1 MRPVDMVLGTYL
13 NGQGPGEEQSNCGK
27 PWNGQVEGKKKHRR
41 EGESGEEIKNK
52 RPRRMRNQKVKEG
65 ETEQK
70 NEAEVE
76 PETAAQVSE
85 VVVEMGQQFVRPIV
99 EKIEFRRWV
108 LRRNTISVEGVG
120 ERRGLGE
127 GTGEL
132 LLKMG
137 SFERGGLGG
146 KGVILLRLLLL
157 ILIVDE
163 DFESGIGS
171 RGRRGWRIGMEIQ
184 RKMGVFLG
192 ERGRRGGVEIGRDAA
207 AFCSDLYFRFLL
219 MHYISKLPKT
229 KTPKFPQQ
237 NIQNEKGCQNSYPS
251 SPLSLSFLT
260 LSLSLSL

>member
-13 NGQGPGEEQSNCGK
+13 NGQGPGKEQSDRGK
-27 PWNGQVEGKKKHRR
+27 PWNGQIEGKKEHRR

-52 RPRRMRNQKVKEG
+52 GPRRMRNQKVKER

-99 EKIEFRRWV
+99 EEIEFRRWV

-120 ERRGLGE
+120 ESRGLGE

-157 ILIVDE
+157 LILIVDE

-171 RGRRGWRIGMEIQ
+171 RGRRGRRIGMEIQ
-184 RKMGVFLG
+184 R
-192 ERGRRGGVEIGRDAA
+192 
-207 AFCSDLYFRFLL
+207 
-219 MHYISKLPKT
+219 
-229 KTPKFPQQ
+229 
-237 NIQNEKGCQNSYPS
+237 
-251 SPLSLSFLT
+251 
-260 LSLSLSL
+260 